1 MCNHWVSMT
10 PQTISPLNKLNL
22 HHWERGRGKRARKGK
37 EEGEAALLWQLNWF
51 FWGLV
56 AGIKH
61 SVKPFKCP

>member
-22 HHWERGRGKRARKGK
+22 HHWDRGRGKRARKGK